1 MPAATWTAVPTA
13 ACRRRC
19 RRRRGRRELVLST
32 EHDDRRRADGIP
44 DRPALR
50 RCIGVDVEVFAAEHW
65 ASRPLLTAAAEL
77 PAPFDDLLSLAAVDE
92 LVSRRG
98 LRTPFLRVARDGKV
112 VDAARFTRSGGAGAE
127 IADQVADDRLVQLVL
142 DGSTL
147 VLQGLHRTWPP
158 LIDFGGRLAAEL
170 GHPVQVNAY
179 VTPPQSRGFSAHFD
193 VHDVFV
199 LQVAGEKR
207 WMIHEPVHPAP
218 LRDQEWTRYRPA
230 VERAA
235 AGEPVLDA
243 VLHPGDALYL
253 PRGWLHSA
261 EALGDV
267 SVHLTVGIHS
277 VTRYA
282 LVEAL
287 AALAAEEPEL
297 RASLPLGV
305 DVADPDQLG
314 PDLAATVEV
323 LAGWLGK
330 ADPAAV
336 ADRVSRRVWT
346 ATRPEPVG
354 PLAQAA
360 AAREVAGRHG
370 RPGPRR
376 PPAPAAGRRGRRRAG
391 AARPEPVPAG
401 YDRAG
406 AARAAG
412 G

>member
-1 MPAATWTAVPTA
+1 VWAA
-13 ACRRRC
+13 
-19 RRRRGRRELVLST
+19 
-32 EHDDRRRADGIP
+32 
-44 DRPALR
+44 
-50 RCIGVDVEVFAAEHW
+50 
-65 ASRPLLTAAAEL
+65 RPLLTPAADL
-77 PAPFDDLLSLAAVDE
+77 PAAFDDLLDVTAVDE
-92 LVSRRG
+92 LISRRG
-98 LRTPFLRVARDGKV
+98 LRTPFLRVAKDGKV
-112 VDAARFTRSGGAGAE
+112 VEASRFTRGGGAGAE
-127 IADQVADDRLVQLVL
+127 IADQVADDRLLRLVL

-158 LIDFGGRLAAEL
+158 LVEFGSRLATDL
-170 GHPVQVNAY
+170 GHPVQINAY

-218 LRDQEWTRYRPA
+218 LRDQEWSRYRAA
-230 VERAA
+230 VEERAA
-235 AGEPVLDA
+235 EAPVIDT
-243 VLHPGDALYL
+243 VLTPGDALYL
-253 PRGWLHSA
+253 PRGFLHSA

-282 LVEAL
+282 MVEAL

-314 PDLAATVEV
+314 PDLAATVDA
-323 LAGWLGK
+323 LSGWLQK

-336 ADRVSRRVWT
+336 ADRVRRRVWT
-346 ATRPEPVG
+346 ATRPEPIS

-360 AAREVAGRHG
+360 VARDIRDDTEIRVRGGLRHRLLSTSDGLVLETPDRTLRLPLSTEDAVRAVLAGQTLLAGGLPGLDAADGRTLAARLLREAVAV
-370 RPGPRR
+370 
-376 PPAPAAGRRGRRRAG
+376 
-391 AARPEPVPAG
+391 PVSG
-401 YDRAG
+401 
-406 AARAAG
+406 
-412 G
+412 

>member
-1 MPAATWTAVPTA
+1 M
-13 ACRRRC
+13 
-19 RRRRGRRELVLST
+19 
-32 EHDDRRRADGIP
+32 
-44 DRPALR
+44 
-50 RCIGVDVEVFAAEHW
+50 
-65 ASRPLLTAAAEL
+65 
-77 PAPFDDLLSLAAVDE
+77 
-92 LVSRRG
+92 SRRG

-207 WMIHEPVHPAP
+207 WIIHEPVHPAP

-360 AAREVAGRHG
+360 AAREVRDDTRVRVRGGLRHRLRVAGDAAVLELPDRSLSL
-370 RPGPRR
+370 PATTGPALR
-376 PPAPAAGRRGRRRAG
+376 ALLAGEQVVAG
-391 AARPEPVPAG
+391 ALPGLDAADGRTLVARLLREAVAVPV
-401 YDRAG
+401 DE
-406 AARAAG
+406 
-412 G
+412 

>member
-1 MPAATWTAVPTA
+1 M
-13 ACRRRC
+13 
-19 RRRRGRRELVLST
+19 
-32 EHDDRRRADGIP
+32 GIDP
-44 DRPALR
+44 D
-50 RCIGVDVEVFAAEHW
+50 EFAARHW
-65 ASRPLLTAAAEL
+65 GGRPLLTRAAQL

-98 LRTPFLRVARDGKV
+98 LRTPFLRVARDGAV
-112 VDAARFTRSGGAGAE
+112 VDAGRFTRSGGAGAE
-127 IADQVADDRLVQLVL
+127 IADQLADDQLLRLVL

-170 GHPVQVNAY
+170 GHPVQINAY
-179 VTPPQSRGFSAHFD
+179 VTPPSSRGFSAHFD

-199 LQVAGEKR
+199 LQVAGDKR
-207 WMIHEPVHPAP
+207 WMIHQPVHPAP

-230 VERAA
+230 VQKAA
-235 AGEPVLDA
+235 AGEPAIDA
-243 VLHPGDALYL
+243 VLRPGDALYL

-267 SVHLTVGIHS
+267 SVHLTVGIHA

-297 RASLPLGV
+297 RASLPLGI

-314 PDLAATVEV
+314 ADLAATVEA
-323 LAGWLGK
+323 LSGWLGK

-336 ADRVSRRVWT
+336 ADRVRARVWT
-346 ATRPEPVG
+346 AVRPEPVA

-360 AAREVAGRHG
+360 VARDVRDDTLVRVRRGLRHRVRPDGDRVVLELADRTLSLPAGTEPALRAVLSGAPVSAGRLPELDPADG
-370 RPGPRR
+370 RTLV
-376 PPAPAAGRRGRRRAG
+376 
-391 AARPEPVPAG
+391 ARLLREAVAVPVEE
-401 YDRAG
+401 
-406 AARAAG
+406 
-412 G
+412 